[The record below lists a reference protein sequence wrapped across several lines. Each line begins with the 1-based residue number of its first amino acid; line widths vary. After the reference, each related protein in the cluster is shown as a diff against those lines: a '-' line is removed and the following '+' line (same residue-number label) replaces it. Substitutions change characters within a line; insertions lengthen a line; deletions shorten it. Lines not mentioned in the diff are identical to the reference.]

1 MINYMPKY
9 IVCAHPIFGENAVCL
24 SKKLDIP
31 ILTKIEAIAG
41 DVYIIFGAH
50 MIADQ
55 LLELQRNVKVGYI
68 ILNGEPQ
75 GNMYL
80 RQKSYIQLM
89 KSNPVYGYDKP
100 SIDHLK
106 SELGVNC
113 LSSFYFEFMG
123 IEEDGHDRPIDIIFI
138 GTKSQERENLRVTL
152 EKKYPSKKIMFVF
165 DDSLLA
171 PEKMKNALMN
181 AKIVIN
187 SPFYKNKSLET
198 HRLHNALSAGCMVVS
213 HNDCHEDLI
222 KYYGEY
228 VTFTDNLVDF
238 DYDSVKPKKEYSA
251 LVKDLANRF
260 LPHFIHITNKIS
272 EFSIDEGVRPKEDI
286 KPRASL

>member
-1 MINYMPKY
+1 MKY
-9 IVCAHPIFGENAVCL
+9 IVCCHPIFGENAVCL
-24 SKKLDIP
+24 SKKLEIP
-31 ILTKIEAIAG
+31 IIQKLEPIAG

-50 MIADQ
+50 MYAEQ

-68 ILNGEPQ
+68 LLNSEPEN
-75 GNMYL
+75 NMYL
-80 RQKSYIQLM
+80 KQKSYIKLM

-123 IEEDGHDRPIDIIFI
+123 IEEDGHERPIDIIFI
-138 GTKSQERENLRVTL
+138 GTKSPERELLDVTL
-152 EKKYPSKKIMFVF
+152 KKKYPSKKIMFVF

-171 PEKMKNALMN
+171 PNDMKNALLN

-187 SPFYKNKSLET
+187 LGFYKNKSLET

-222 KYYGEY
+222 KYYSDY
-228 VTFTDNLVDF
+228 VTFTDNLSEFDF
-238 DYDSVKPKKEYSA
+238 DSVEPKKPYSD

-260 LPHFIHITNKIS
+260 LPHFIHITNKIC
-272 EFSIDEGVRPKEDI
+272 ESI
-286 KPRASL
+286 

>member
-31 ILTKIEAIAG
+31 ILTKIEAKAG

-55 LLELQRNVKVGYI
+55 LLELQRNVKVGFI
-68 ILNGEPQ
+68 ILNGEPE

-80 RQKSYIQLM
+80 RQKSYIKLM

-123 IEEDGHDRPIDIIFI
+123 VEEDGHDRPIDILFV
-138 GTKSQERENLRVTL
+138 GTKSQERELLGVTL
-152 EKKYPSKKIMFVF
+152 EKMYPSKKVMFVF

-171 PEKMKNALMN
+171 PEKMKNALLN

-187 SPFYKNKSLET
+187 LGFYKNKSLET
-198 HRLHNALSAGCMVVS
+198 HRIHNALSAGCMVVS

-228 VTFTDNLVDF
+228 VTFTENLKEF
-238 DYDSVKPKKEYSA
+238 DYDSVEPKKPYSD

-260 LPHFIHITNKIS
+260 LPHFIHITNKICD
-272 EFSIDEGVRPKEDI
+272 FSIDERIGPKEDI
-286 KPRASL
+286 KPRAGL